1 MITQELQTAIRRS
14 LDLATEK
21 GHEYAGLEHLLLALL
36 DDPKTSEVLRHC
48 GVKIP
53 TLKADLEKFLTE
65 EVSAQPEGQ
74 RSPARPTLG
83 FQRVI
88 QRAAEHAISAE
99 RREVH
104 GYNVLVAFF
113 AEPNSH
119 AVYFLKKMGVS
130 RLDVV
135 SYISHGISKGAG
147 NAPSTG
153 GAGASK
159 GNAEKLTPNGGQG
172 VDEDEDAPMGD
183 PLEAF
188 TQNLNARAEKGEIDP
203 LIGRHNEVER
213 TIHILARRRKNN
225 PLYVGD
231 PGVGKTAIVE
241 GLARR
246 IVLGQVPE
254 FLKDAVV
261 YSLDMGALL
270 AGTRYRG
277 DFENRVKAVLKAL
290 LDKPKAILFIDEF
303 HTVIGAGAVSGGS
316 LDASNLLK
324 PVLSEGKIRFIGA
337 TTYKEFRSF
346 VEKDAALLRRFQKIE
361 VNEPSIEDTIKILQ
375 GIKKQ
380 YEEFHGVTYTD
391 LALRASAELAQ
402 RYLREKKLPDKAIDL
417 VDEAG
422 AKKRLA
428 LKDGDKKIV
437 YKRDIEAVVST
448 MAQIPQRR
456 VNTDDREKL
465 KLLET
470 ELSGKVFGQEHA
482 VKQVC
487 DAIKLSR
494 AGLNSPDK
502 PIANFFFAGP
512 TGVGKTELAKR
523 LAEVLGL
530 KFLRFDMSEYMER
543 LNVSRLIGGSP
554 GYVGFDQGGLL
565 TNSVLEHPHSVLLL
579 DEIEKAHP
587 DVFNI
592 LLQVMDHGTLTDQNG
607 RKVDFRHVILIM
619 TSNVGAA
626 DLAKRRPGFS
636 SKGEEFGD
644 VSEAF
649 KRMFSPEFRNRI
661 DAKIDFQPLS
671 EEIMQQ
677 VVVKFVKELEVQLTE
692 KKVLIELTDNAKKSL
707 ARRGHDPANGA
718 RPMARLIQ
726 DEVKK
731 PLTEE
736 ILFGQLLHGGTAT
749 IDAEGD
755 KLKFSYQPA
764 PPPVPK
770 AEKAKKK
777 KAVA

>member
-1 MITQELQTAIRRS
+1 MITQELQAAIRRS
-14 LDLATEK
+14 LDLATER

-36 DDPKTSEVLRHC
+36 DDAKTTEVLRHC
-48 GVKIP
+48 GVKIAS
-53 TLKADLEKFLTE
+53 LKTDLEKFINE
-65 EVSAQPEGQ
+65 EVSSLPEGQ
-74 RSPARPTLG
+74 RSPARPTMG

-88 QRAAEHAISAE
+88 QRAAEHALSAE

-119 AVYFLKKMGVS
+119 AVYFLKKVGVS
-130 RLDVV
+130 RLDIVT
-135 SYISHGISKGAG
+135 YISHGIAKSGEGA
-147 NAPSTG
+147 
-153 GAGASK
+153 AGASK
-159 GNAEKLTPNGGQG
+159 GGPEKIAPNGGQG
-172 VDEDEDAPMGD
+172 VDEDEESPMGD

-188 TQNLNARAEKGEIDP
+188 TVNLNDKAEKGQIDP
-203 LIGRHNEVER
+203 LIGRANELER

-261 YSLDMGALL
+261 YSLDMGSLL

-290 LDKPKAILFIDEF
+290 LEKPKAILFIDEF

-316 LDASNLLK
+316 MDASNLLK
-324 PVLSEGKIRFIGA
+324 PVLSDGKLRFVGA

-361 VNEPSIEDTIKILQ
+361 VNEPSIDDTVKILK
-375 GIKKQ
+375 GLAPQ
-380 YEEFHGVTYTD
+380 YEEFHGVKYTG
-391 LALRASAELAQ
+391 LALRSSAELAQ
-402 RYLREKKLPDKAIDL
+402 RYLRDKKLPDKAIDL
-417 VDEAG
+417 MDEAG
-422 AKKRLA
+422 AKKRLNR
-428 LKDGDKKIV
+428 KEGDKNFV
-437 YKRDIEAVVST
+437 YKRDIESIVST

-456 VNTDDREKL
+456 VDTDDREKL
-465 KLLET
+465 RNLEV
-470 ELSGKVFGQEHA
+470 ELGGKVFGQEHA

-487 DAIKLSR
+487 EAIKLSR
-494 AGLNSPDK
+494 AGLSSPEK

-530 KFLRFDMSEYMER
+530 QFLRFDMSEYMER

-565 TNSVLEHPHSVLLL
+565 TNSVLQNPHSVVLL

-636 SKGEEFGD
+636 QKTGEEFGD

-661 DAKIDFQPLS
+661 DAKIDFLPLT
-671 EEIMQQ
+671 EETMGH
-677 VVVKFVKELEVQLTE
+677 VVVKFIKELETQLSE
-692 KKVLIELTDNAKKSL
+692 KKVKIELKEAAKKIL
-707 ARRGHDPANGA
+707 AKRGHDPMNGA

-726 DEVKK
+726 EIVKK

-736 ILFGQLLHGGTAT
+736 LLFGALLTGGTAI

-755 KLKFSYQPA
+755 KLVFSYTPA
-764 PPPVPK
+764 PPPPPK
-770 AEKAKKK
+770 AETPKPKKK
-777 KAVA
+777 KASV